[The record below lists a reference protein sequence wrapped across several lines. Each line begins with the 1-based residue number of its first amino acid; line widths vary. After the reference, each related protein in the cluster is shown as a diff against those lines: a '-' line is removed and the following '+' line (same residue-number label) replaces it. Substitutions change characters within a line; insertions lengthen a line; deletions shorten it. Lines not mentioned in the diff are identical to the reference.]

1 MEETIQ
7 VAQESAGL
15 LEKFGLNW
23 LVLAVLAVFVI
34 GIIVGAVKGAFKMIF
49 AVIAIVLAITL
60 TILLSPV
67 TKSLFMRNAKIY
79 NFFYQ
84 RTESLAEKNGWVG
97 MLARMAPAASEDD
110 VETSGADSLK
120 ILSDL
125 LDLFGVPE
133 KFKQSIL
140 GDESVIAT
148 METNSDA
155 TANDALEK
163 IEIGAYTG
171 ITNVVIKA
179 LAFIT
184 TLLVVGLILALISGL
199 FSLLGKIPGIDKA
212 NAIAGGIAG
221 GFISLMIIWVIF
233 AIFTMLGNTTFGQN
247 MLALIGE
254 NKILSFIYNH
264 NFISSRILS

>member
-1 MEETIQ
+1 MEETVQ
-7 VAQESAGL
+7 VAEESVNL

-23 LVLAVLAVFVI
+23 LVLAVLAIFVI
-34 GIIVGAVKGAFKMIF
+34 GVIIGAVKGAFKMIF
-49 AVIAIVLAITL
+49 AVIAIVLAIAL
-60 TILLSPV
+60 TILISPV
-67 TKSLFMRNAKIY
+67 TKSLFMRNANIY

-84 RTESLAEKNGWVG
+84 KTEALAEKNGWIG
-97 MLARMAPAASEDD
+97 MLARMAPEASEDD
-110 VETSGADSLK
+110 VETGGADSIK

-125 LDLFGVPE
+125 LDLIGVPE
-133 KFKQSIL
+133 KYKQSIL

-155 TANDALEK
+155 TTNETLEK

-179 LAFIT
+179 LAFLT
-184 TLLVVGLILALISGL
+184 TLLIVGVVLALLSGL

-221 GFISLMIIWVIF
+221 GFIALMVIWVIF
-233 AIFTMLGNTTFGQN
+233 AIITMLGNTAFGQN
-247 MLALIGE
+247 MLAMIGE